1 MSLKDRLAY
10 QRKKVRLI
18 AMIREEVLQCGLTD
32 VQIRIDDGR
41 PEATYGNHKVQ
52 IRSQARGT
60 IEFDIATAWFDSVD
74 SRNEGNLRFAA
85 RQAVKT
91 LPG

>member
-1 MSLKDRLAY
+1 MTLKDRIAY
-10 QRKKVRLI
+10 QRKKTLLI
-18 AMIREEVLQCGLTD
+18 AMIRDEVMQCGLTD
-32 VQIRIDDGR
+32 AQVQIDDGR
-41 PEATYGNHKVQ
+41 PEATYGNHTVQ

-60 IEFDIATAWFDSVD
+60 IEFDIATAWFDKLD
-74 SRNEGNLRFAA
+74 GRNEGNLRFAA